1 MVIPT
6 LAKQFGI
13 PNLSTIQ
20 KWVKTVDKWGFEA
33 LRRRRIKQQYFS
45 QFKQDVTHYYLNS
58 GDSYLDVALQYGLNS
73 GDLLYS
79 WHQIFLQE
87 GIEGLSPKQKGRLSM
102 SNKKKKYSRRK

>member
-20 KWVKTVDKWGFEA
+20 KWVKTVDKWGFED
-33 LRRRRIKQQYFS
+33 LRRRKIKQQYFS
-45 QFKQDVTHYYLNS
+45 QFKQDVTHNYLNS
-58 GDSYLDVALQYGLNS
+58 GDSYLDVTLQYGLNS